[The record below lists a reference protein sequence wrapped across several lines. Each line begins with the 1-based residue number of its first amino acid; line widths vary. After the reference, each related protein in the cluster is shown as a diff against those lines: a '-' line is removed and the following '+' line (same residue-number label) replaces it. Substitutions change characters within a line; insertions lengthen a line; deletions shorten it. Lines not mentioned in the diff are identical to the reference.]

1 MAFSSLGATQRIGK
15 PQSYYLTLF
24 PFLWIS
30 QMPKPKPKPKWKPKA
45 EAPEEPVD
53 KTTLN
58 FLSLMGILGLILII
72 AGIASIFL
80 VSVFIGVGLIVV
92 GITRLCFVFHY
103 GKTVK
108 SHLNPNFAL

>member
-1 MAFSSLGATQRIGK
+1 MAFSPLGATQGVGK

-24 PFLWIS
+24 PLLWIS
-30 QMPKPKPKPKWKPKA
+30 KMPKPKQKPKWKPKA

-58 FLSLMGILGLILII
+58 FLSLLGILGLILII

-80 VSVFIGVGLIVV
+80 VSVLIGVGLIVV
-92 GITRLCFVFHY
+92 GIAVYVLFFIMEKRLKVI
-103 GKTVK
+103 
-108 SHLNPNFAL
+108 